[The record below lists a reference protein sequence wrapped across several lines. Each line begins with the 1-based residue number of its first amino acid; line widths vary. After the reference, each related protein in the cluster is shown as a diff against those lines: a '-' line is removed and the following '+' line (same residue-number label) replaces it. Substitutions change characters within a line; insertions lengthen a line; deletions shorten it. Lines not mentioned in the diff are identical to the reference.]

1 MEVLSHM
8 QLSIGKKI
16 LLVLIIGSVSIA
28 NITASANDAL
38 SSNNELLQT
47 YIEQEN
53 NALEDTLKITLKQ
66 LDSINKIL
74 EDFLGIMSNGGIQVT
89 DKAKIRE
96 IRSNIQSMGAI
107 LTQIRG
113 DTFVAVNEASLKMLL
128 TINNSAIDH
137 IRTALSNGF
146 TEFPAFDWQQ
156 TLIDQA
162 PTKAITLEGLQEDAT
177 AVDKKLVKLTKEAQN
192 VGLTWYNKA
201 YRALDATIIH
211 PAQKYNVGRYAF
223 LATVTGLS
231 AGLIWW
237 ATNHDGTVPRVP
249 LLERFLK
256 YLRNHRWIGYA
267 PEYSE
272 KGDMTNTAQVGS
284 LGHGTHHLVR
294 YAKGYMPLHAVI
306 FTAAAAAWTPEL
318 KAAKDYLGKKGDSF
332 INFLKGGG
340 YKNKVKPDEDEI
352 IPKVTLKDLVGLE
365 HVKQEFTRI
374 IEFIKD
380 PERYV
385 RSKLKPELGF
395 LLTGPTRTGKSF
407 SAEALAGEIRAML
420 KAQGKDEKEF
430 SFIPLH
436 ASFIEEKGI
445 RWILETARKIAP
457 CVLFIDEID
466 LLGLQRAG
474 GRPERLSEFLSTMS
488 GCLENNDPSKPV
500 IIIAATNKPE
510 NLDVAL
516 RQRGRFGKEIR
527 FEYPSSKDRRDY
539 FTNKL
544 STLALTIDAFNI
556 EQLVR
561 DTEGCSY
568 EQMNALIQSA
578 FQVAKINGELLTQA
592 HIDDAFD
599 REIRHIIM
607 APLREIN
614 AQEKRLIAIHQAG
627 RALAVMLLNGNQK
640 LSKVTIRPYLTQIRE
655 ETVWDQFYLS
665 EDQKQKKISYG
676 RIFTHHDQDTI
687 NFDSLDEKINT
698 CKILLAG
705 HAAENIV
712 LGSCGYSYHPEA
724 SQRAFDIAKSI
735 ALQGIDLNT
744 LPDDLRKQYVERA
757 LALRATY
764 EQEITALLRAH
775 QAELKL
781 IADTLQQRETLSYE
795 DIDALLHPEKYK
807 QDEKPAV
814 SDAANVK
821 AAVQQELGI
830 EEVPAPVVAPA
841 A

>member
-1 MEVLSHM
+1 
-8 QLSIGKKI
+8 KI
-16 LLVLIIGSVSIA
+16 
-28 NITASANDAL
+28 
-38 SSNNELLQT
+38 
-47 YIEQEN
+47 
-53 NALEDTLKITLKQ
+53 K
-66 LDSINKIL
+66 
-74 EDFLGIMSNGGIQVT
+74 
-89 DKAKIRE
+89 E
-96 IRSNIQSMGAI
+96 IRSNIQQMGAI

-128 TINNSAIDH
+128 TINNAAIDH
-137 IRTALSNGF
+137 IRNALSNGF
-146 TEFPAFDWQQ
+146 KEFPAFDWQQ
-156 TLIDQA
+156 TLITQA
-162 PTKAITLEGLQEDAT
+162 PTKAITLEGLQGDAKEI
-177 AVDKKLVKLTKEAQN
+177 DKKLVKLTKEAQN

-201 YRALDATIIH
+201 YRALDDTIIH
-211 PAQKYNVGRYAF
+211 PAQKYKVGRYAF
-223 LATVTGLS
+223 LATVTGTC
-231 AGLIWW
+231 AFLIWW
-237 ATNHDGTVPRVP
+237 ATNNDGTGMRI
-249 LLERFLK
+249 LERPLK
-256 YLRNHRWIGYA
+256 YLRNWIGYA
-267 PEYSE
+267 PNYIRPGEIDTEYHNGNAA
-272 KGDMTNTAQVGS
+272 KNIAPHPMRS
-284 LGHGTHHLVR
+284 LGQGADYLVQFT
-294 YAKGYMPLHAVI
+294 KGYMPMHAFA
-306 FTAAAAAWTPEL
+306 FTLAAAAWTPEL
-318 KAAKDYLGKKGDSF
+318 TAAKDYLGKKGDKLV
-332 INFLKGGG
+332 NFLKGGG
-340 YKNKVKPDEDEI
+340 YKNKIKPDEDEI
-352 IPKVTLKDLVGLE
+352 IPKVTLKDLVGLD

-374 IEFIKD
+374 IEFLKD

-395 LLTGPTRTGKSF
+395 LLTGPTRTGKTF

-445 RWILETARKIAP
+445 RWILHKAREVAP
-457 CVLFIDEID
+457 CILFIDEID

-474 GRPERLSEFLSTMS
+474 GRPERLSDFLSTMS

-527 FEYPSSKDRRDY
+527 FEYPPTKDRRDY

-544 STLALTIDAFNI
+544 STLALSIDAFNI

-568 EQMNALIQSA
+568 EQLNALIQSA

-592 HIDDAFD
+592 HLDDAFD

-640 LSKVTIRPYLTQIRE
+640 LSKVTIRPYLTEIRE
-655 ETVWDQFYLS
+655 ETVWDQYYLS

-735 ALQGIDLNT
+735 ALQGIDLST
-744 LPDDLRKQYVERA
+744 LPDDLRKQYVEKA
-757 LALRATY
+757 LALRTTY
-764 EQEITALLRAH
+764 EQEIMALLSAH

-781 IADTLQQRETLSYE
+781 IADALQQHETLSYE

-814 SDAANVK
+814 SDNADIK

-830 EEVPAPVVAPA
+830 EEVPAPVAAPA